1 MIKKILAITM
11 ATTLIIGGGWEPTSI
26 YGRGG

>member
-11 ATTLIIGGGWEPTSI
+11 ATTLIIGGGWEPTK
-26 YGRGG
+26 YLCGR